1 MECLEWH
8 THLAAANCPQSGI
21 LTCCTLYVVLVS
33 DHHYVASSQV
43 AGEFYSFQSAC
54 SFLLFFF
61 WQWIGGKIFSVSFS
75 QSVHFVETI
84 LTHHDRVGFKT

>member
-54 SFLLFFF
+54 SFLLLFLAVDRREDFFV
-61 WQWIGGKIFSVSFS
+61 IFS